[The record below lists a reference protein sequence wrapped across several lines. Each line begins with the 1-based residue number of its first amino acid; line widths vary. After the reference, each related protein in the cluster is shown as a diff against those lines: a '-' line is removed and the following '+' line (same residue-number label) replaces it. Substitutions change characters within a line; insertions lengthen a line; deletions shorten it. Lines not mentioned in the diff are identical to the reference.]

1 MENKIKGGLA
11 DGKSINDLVKHHGKE
26 SFTPAQFD
34 ALEKKIKTQ
43 LGKGIKVEMEHTS
56 DKAVAREVA
65 MDHIWEDSE
74 YYDKLKKIE
83 ESTKTIL
90 RKSLMEDVDLVVTN
104 KSTEITTVLVK
115 YNNRN
120 AGIIMV
126 TNANTE
132 NTLEIVGIKFKEGY
146 EDLVIISQGVNALW
160 SMFTEI
166 NSFIVAPKLESV
178 GFWNK
183 LGFSRISKNYLISNR
198 GH

>member
-1 MENKIKGGLA
+1 MENKVKGGLA

-34 ALEKKIKTQ
+34 ELEKKIKTQ

-56 DKAVAREVA
+56 DNSVAREVA

-83 ESTKTIL
+83 ESTKSIL

-104 KSTEITTVLVK
+104 KSNETTTILVK
-115 YNNRN
+115 YNDRN

-126 TNANTE
+126 TNANSE
-132 NTLEIVGIKFKEGY
+132 NTLEIVGVKFKEGY
-146 EDLVIISQGVNALW
+146 EDLAIISQGVNALW

>member
-34 ALEKKIKTQ
+34 ALEKNIKTQ

-56 DKAVAREVA
+56 DNAIAREVA

-83 ESTKTIL
+83 ESTKSIL

-104 KSTEITTVLVK
+104 KSNETTTILVK
-115 YNNRN
+115 YNDRN

-126 TNANTE
+126 TNANSE
-132 NTLEIVGIKFKEGY
+132 NTLEIVGVKFKEGY
-146 EDLVIISQGVNALW
+146 EDLAIISQGVNALW

>member
-1 MENKIKGGLA
+1 
-11 DGKSINDLVKHHGKE
+11 
-26 SFTPAQFD
+26 
-34 ALEKKIKTQ
+34 
-43 LGKGIKVEMEHTS
+43 MEHTS
-56 DKAVAREVA
+56 DNSVAREVA

-83 ESTKTIL
+83 ESTKSIL

-104 KSTEITTVLVK
+104 KSNETTTILVK
-115 YNNRN
+115 YNDRN

-126 TNANTE
+126 TNANSE
-132 NTLEIVGIKFKEGY
+132 NTLEIVGVKFKEGY
-146 EDLVIISQGVNALW
+146 EDLAIISQGVNALW